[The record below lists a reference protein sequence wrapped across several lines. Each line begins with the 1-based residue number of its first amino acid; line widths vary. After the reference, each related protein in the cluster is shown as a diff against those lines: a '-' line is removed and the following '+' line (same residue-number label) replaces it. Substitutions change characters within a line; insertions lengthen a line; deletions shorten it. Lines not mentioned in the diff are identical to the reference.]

1 MTTTRDFLLEIG
13 TEEIPARFL
22 PDVLAQME
30 SKFAAWMEE
39 MRLTYTS
46 LKSYAT
52 PRRMALLVQGLQ
64 TNQADLEEEMKG
76 PAKKAAQDAE
86 GNWTKAAEGFA
97 RGQGVSTADLFFKE
111 LNGVPYVF
119 ANKKTVG
126 RATQDL
132 LEQGLEKWITSMHFP
147 KHMRWGT
154 HDLWFVRPIRWLVAL
169 FGDDVIPLSITG
181 VESGCATYGHRFLSN
196 TDYQHENGAYTIPSP
211 TAYIETLRNAF
222 VLVDQDER
230 RELILK
236 QIDALAQAHNAN
248 VEIDEDL
255 LEEVVHLVEWPTA
268 LMGSFEEEFLDV
280 PQEVLITSMR
290 EHQRYF
296 PVLDKAGKLL
306 PNFVT
311 VRNGDDRSLDVV
323 RRGNEKVLRARL
335 SDARFFYEEDKK
347 TPISE
352 NLKKLETVV
361 YHEDLGTVA
370 EKVRRVRS
378 LAGKL
383 GQKLVLT
390 DAEQATL
397 DRAAEIAKFDLTTQ
411 MVYEFTELQGIMGE
425 KYAKLHGESEAVAKA
440 IFEHY
445 LPRNAG
451 DILPATLPGTV
462 LSIAEKVDTIV
473 ASFAIGLKVSG
484 SQDPYGLRRQAAA
497 VVTNL
502 LHHNLSLNLGDLV
515 DLALEGIAA
524 QGVGKVAPEQVK
536 QDVLDFFTLRLETL
550 LQEQNVRYDVI
561 NAVLAVAKGD
571 VLATVGR
578 AKAMMN
584 ALTDERFL
592 PAVES
597 FKRSN
602 NLAKKAE
609 GTAVSEE
616 YLQDDAEKALYKRVR
631 AVEEAVQPLLS
642 SRDYDAILN
651 ELFGLKADIDGFF
664 DKVMVMAEDEN
675 VRRNRLNLLNAVIH
689 NVRLVADFGE
699 IVA

>member
-22 PDVLAQME
+22 PDVITQME

-39 MRLTYTS
+39 LRLSYTR
-46 LKSYAT
+46 LKAYAT
-52 PRRMALLVQGLQ
+52 PRRMALLVEGLQ
-64 TNQADLEEEMKG
+64 TVQDDLEEEVKG
-76 PAKKAAQDAE
+76 PAKKVAQDAE

-97 RGQGVSTADLFFKE
+97 RGQGVSTADLYFKD

-119 ANKKTVG
+119 ANKKTAG
-126 RATQDL
+126 RKTKDL
-132 LEQGLEKWITSMHFP
+132 LEQGLEKWITGLHFP

-169 FGDDVIPLSITG
+169 FGDDVIPLSIAG
-181 VESGCATYGHRFLSN
+181 VTSGRTTYGHRFLRAAGSE
-196 TDYQHENGAYTIPSP
+196 HENGACIIPSP
-211 TAYIETLRNAF
+211 KEYVETLRRAY
-222 VLVDQDER
+222 VLVDQEER
-230 RELILK
+230 REKILK
-236 QIDALAQAHNAN
+236 QIDELAKQHNAK
-248 VEIDEDL
+248 VEIHEGL
-255 LEEVVHLVEWPTA
+255 LEEVVFLVEWPTA
-268 LMGSFEEEFLDV
+268 LMGSFEEEFLEV
-280 PQEVLITSMR
+280 PQEVVITSMR

-296 PVLDKAGKLL
+296 PVVDANGKLL
-306 PNFVT
+306 PHFVT
-311 VRNGDDRSLDVV
+311 VRNGDDRSLDIV

-347 TPISE
+347 TLIAE

-361 YHEDLGTVA
+361 YHEELGTVA
-370 EKVRRVRS
+370 DKVRRVRT

-383 GQKLVLT
+383 GQALNLSAQ
-390 DAEQATL
+390 DQATL
-397 DRAAEIAKFDLTTQ
+397 DRAAEICKFDLTTQ
-411 MVYEFTELQGIMGE
+411 MVYEFTELQGVMGE
-425 KYAKLHGESEAVAKA
+425 KYAKLQGETEAVAKS

-451 DILPATLPGTV
+451 DILPTTLPGAV
-462 LSIAEKVDTIV
+462 LSIADKIDTIV
-473 ASFAIGLKVSG
+473 ASFAIGLKVTG

-502 LHHNLSLNLGDLV
+502 LHHSLNLNLNHLI
-515 DLALEGIAA
+515 DLALEGLAA
-524 QGVGKVAPEQVK
+524 QGFGKVAPEQVK
-536 QDVLDFFTLRLETL
+536 QDVLDFFNLRLETL

-561 NAVLAVAKGD
+561 NAVLAVAHGD

-578 AKAMMN
+578 AQAMMN
-584 ALTDERFL
+584 KLSDERFL

-609 GTAVSEE
+609 GTEIDE
-616 YLQDDAEKALYKRVR
+616 DHLLDDAEKALYKRVL
-631 AVEEAVQPLLS
+631 AVEEAIQPHLAN
-642 SRDYDAILN
+642 RDYDAVLE
-651 ELFGLKADIDGFF
+651 ELFGLKADIDAFF

-675 VRRNRLNLLNAVIH
+675 VRKNRLNLLNRLIR
-689 NVRLVADFGE
+689 NVHQVADFGE